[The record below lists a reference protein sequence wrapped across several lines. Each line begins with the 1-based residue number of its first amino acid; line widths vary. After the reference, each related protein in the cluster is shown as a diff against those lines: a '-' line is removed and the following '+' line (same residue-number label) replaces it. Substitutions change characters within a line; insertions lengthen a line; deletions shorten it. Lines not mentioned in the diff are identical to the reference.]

1 MLSTVLREK
10 LVCECG
16 RTGYLKLREDAQPL
30 SGTWESYSLE
40 GFEGS
45 SLTITSSGNI
55 SGDKLAYLHPL
66 CPQCSQW
73 GKVKYASRA

>member
-1 MLSTVLREK
+1 VLSTVLREK

-16 RTGYLKLREDAQPL
+16 RTGYLKLREDDRPL

-40 GFEGS
+40 GFSGG

-55 SGDKLAYLHPL
+55 PGDKLAYLRPL
-66 CPQCSQW
+66 CPQCRQL
-73 GKVKYASRA
+73 GKVKYASRT

>member
-16 RTGYLKLREDAQPL
+16 RTGYLKIREYDEPV

-40 GFEGS
+40 GFNGG

-55 SGDKLAYLHPL
+55 PGDKLAYLRPW
-66 CPQCSQW
+66 CPQCNQS
-73 GKVKYASRA
+73 GKVKYASRS

>member
-1 MLSTVLREK
+1 M

-16 RTGYLKLREDAQPL
+16 RTGYLKIREYDEPV

-40 GFEGS
+40 GFNGG

-55 SGDKLAYLHPL
+55 PGDKLAYLRPW
-66 CPQCSQW
+66 CPQCNQS
-73 GKVKYASRA
+73 GKVKYASRS